1 MINLIVATHG
11 EMSKY
16 VVELSKMVLGDYDML
31 DFVTF
36 LPGEGT
42 DDLVKKYKEIFEKNN
57 NLYGYLFLVDIFGG
71 SPYNAASIISVEN
84 ENMDIITG
92 VNVPMLLELLDARE
106 STDNLN
112 ELVEIAIEAGKS
124 QIKSFKE
131 ILNSSKTEINN
142 NEDDF
147 DDLGEL

>member
-1 MINLIVATHG
+1 
-11 EMSKY
+11 
-16 VVELSKMVLGDYDML
+16 
-31 DFVTF
+31 
-36 LPGEGT
+36 
-42 DDLVKKYKEIFEKNN
+42 
-57 NLYGYLFLVDIFGG
+57 
-71 SPYNAASIISVEN
+71 
-84 ENMDIITG
+84 MDIITG